1 MPLTKLLQSLKG
13 QCRYCGQQTGLL
25 KRDHPEC
32 RQTHQAG
39 FKEMV
44 QLAAQAAA
52 AHSFNEVALRQSLQ
66 AIAQRCYATDLDIEQ
81 ALEEGFARG
90 IAQALTDGIMIR
102 DEENRLRAFRDHLA
116 LEDNAAGQDAIWD
129 LERASGE
136 RLILEARLAAIS
148 VHDGDDHLQDLD
160 EAMLEAR
167 LGPDQR
173 KRILI
178 RAWETA
184 VEGALEDGL
193 VSLDEENALAK
204 YADHF
209 ALTQQELD
217 GNRAQ
222 TSLVQAVV
230 IRNITQGII
239 PQRQNVRGHMPFNLM
254 KSEQLVWVIDG
265 VDYLETLV
273 RRERRGTYHGI
284 SVRVARGLY
293 YRPSTFRS
301 RPIEWEETV
310 HADTGLL
317 GLTTKHVYFAGSQKK
332 FRVRYDRI
340 VSFEPTLQRWARYHA
355 GCPDGQAADFPDQ
368 RRLVCSQPGR
378 EFVVDVAGQPKPR
391 MSRSTHGH
399 TASTGI
405 PTASTDHCDNSRE
418 AI

>member
-1 MPLTKLLQSLKG
+1 MPLNKILQSLKG

-90 IAQALTDGIMIR
+90 ISQALTDGIMIR

-148 VHDGDDHLQDLD
+148 VHDWDDHLQDLD

-178 RAWETA
+178 RARETA

-209 ALTQQELD
+209 ALTQKELD

-222 TSLVQAVV
+222 TSLVQAAV
-230 IRNITQGII
+230 IRDVAQGIV
-239 PQRQNVRGHMPFNLM
+239 PQRQNINGAIPFNLM
-254 KSEQLVWVIDG
+254 KSEQLVWVIQD
-265 VDYLETLV
+265 VDYLETVV
-273 RRERRGTYHGI
+273 RRER
-284 SVRVARGLY
+284 
-293 YRPSTFRS
+293 
-301 RPIEWEETV
+301 
-310 HADTGLL
+310 
-317 GLTTKHVYFAGSQKK
+317 
-332 FRVRYDRI
+332 
-340 VSFEPTLQRWARYHA
+340 
-355 GCPDGQAADFPDQ
+355 
-368 RRLVCSQPGR
+368 
-378 EFVVDVAGQPKPR
+378 
-391 MSRSTHGH
+391 
-399 TASTGI
+399 
-405 PTASTDHCDNSRE
+405 
-418 AI
+418 

>member
-116 LEDNAAGQDAIWD
+116 LEDNAASQDAIWD

-136 RLILEARLAAIS
+136 RLILEDRLAATS
-148 VHDGDDHLQDLD
+148 VHDGDEHLQDLD

-167 LGPDQR
+167 LGPNQR

-209 ALTQQELD
+209 ALTQKELD

-222 TSLVQAVV
+222 TSLVQAAV
-230 IRNITQGII
+230 IRDITQGII

-254 KSEQLVWVIDG
+254 KSEQLVWVIQD
-265 VDYLETLV
+265 VDYLETVV
-273 RRERRGTYHGI
+273 RRERQGTSHGLSI
-284 SVRVARGLY
+284 KSAL
-293 YRPSTFRS
+293 
-301 RPIEWEETV
+301 I
-310 HADTGLL
+310 
-317 GLTTKHVYFAGSQKK
+317 
-332 FRVRYDRI
+332 
-340 VSFEPTLQRWARYHA
+340 
-355 GCPDGQAADFPDQ
+355 AA
-368 RRLVCSQPGR
+368 
-378 EFVVDVAGQPKPR
+378 
-391 MSRSTHGH
+391 
-399 TASTGI
+399 
-405 PTASTDHCDNSRE
+405 
-418 AI
+418 